1 MSLST
6 FLLGKHQSKGVGGID
21 GDLDSLFRSSVSALP
36 TSLTTTSI
44 PQNAVIK
51 RGRDTGNGLLPGPA
65 KRKKSAKAIDQSLLT
80 SKPENAGPV
89 ANDSKKIKRKRQIN
103 EASTSKSKAKDVPEG
118 SDEEEAD
125 GGLEE
130 AYERRNRH
138 LAKEGVPSTSK
149 NKEGPEDTSDS
160 EVDASQLV
168 HETVAKGDRHAKT
181 RPTRRRIHHD
191 SPPNETKEQRDART
205 IFIGNVPVDVA
216 KSKSA
221 QKQFRR
227 HILSHVPGSMIESM
241 RFRSVA
247 FQKPTS
253 AAPAPRTHSLERTA
267 EWRASKGDDVPA
279 PPPRL
284 TSHDKKKIAFIRH
297 ELHEEADTVAAY
309 VLFAYGGELAP
320 DEAARTAIV
329 VLDNSPFMG
338 HTLRADTL
346 GDGVGDPKCTVFVG
360 SLDFASHEEDLRT
373 FFEGVV
379 SAERGPPSAAA
390 DSGSDDEASAEAKP
404 KTWVTRVR
412 IVRDKDTLLGKGI
425 AYVQFADRE
434 CVDEILALEPGK
446 LKFAK
451 RKLRVERCKTLPG
464 VLGRPSSGVTTA
476 TTTSTTLPSRGTHPQ
491 SSRPTPTA
499 VPKGNPNLGKQLA
512 HLSKAERKAAKAV
525 DPERVARRLAK
536 KKARNALQVPEQ
548 GKDRVRVRKNTTEH
562 KGVGAPA
569 RRKKSRVRSERSVE
583 KRNTKK

>member
-6 FLLGKHQSKGVGGID
+6 FLLGKHQSKGVGSID

-36 TSLTTTSI
+36 T
-44 PQNAVIK
+44 NK
-51 RGRDTGNGLLPGPA
+51 RRRDTVNGLLPGPV
-65 KRKKSAKAIDQSLLT
+65 KRKKSAKAIDQSFLT
-80 SKPENAGPV
+80 SKPENV
-89 ANDSKKIKRKRQIN
+89 ANDSEKTKRKRQTSK
-103 EASTSKSKAKDVPEG
+103 ASKSKSKTKDAPEG

-138 LAKEGVPSTSK
+138 LANEGAPSTSK
-149 NKEGPEDTSDS
+149 DKEKPEDNSNS

-168 HETVAKGDRHAKT
+168 HETIAKGDRHAKT
-181 RPTRRRIHHD
+181 RPIRRRIHHD

-227 HILSHVPGSMIESM
+227 HILLHVPGSKIESM

-267 EWRASKGDDVPA
+267 GWRASKGDDVPA

-320 DEAARTAIV
+320 DEAAKTAIV

-379 SAERGPPSAAA
+379 SAERGPRSAVA
-390 DSGSDDEASAEAKP
+390 DSGSDDEAGAETKP

-451 RKLRVERCKTLPG
+451 RKLRIERCKTLPG
-464 VLGRPSSGVTTA
+464 VLGRSSSGVTTA
-476 TTTSTTLPSRGTHPQ
+476 TTTSTTPPSRGTHSQ
-491 SSRPTPTA
+491 STRLTPTA
-499 VPKGNPNLGKQLA
+499 VPKGNPNLGTQLA

-548 GKDRVRVRKNTTEH
+548 GKDRVRVRKNTTGN